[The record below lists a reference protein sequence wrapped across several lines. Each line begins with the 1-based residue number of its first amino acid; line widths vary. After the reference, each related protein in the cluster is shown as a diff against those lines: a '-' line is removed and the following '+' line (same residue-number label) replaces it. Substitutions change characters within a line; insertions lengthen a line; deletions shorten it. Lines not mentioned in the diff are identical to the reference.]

1 MGHYDEQETAYGER
15 LAAAEASTKRSV
27 ILDLESALKEAA
39 DLPSSREKAIA
50 ITHIETAILW
60 LKK

>member
-1 MGHYDEQETAYGER
+1 MD
-15 LAAAEASTKRSV
+15 TKHSAV
-27 ILDLESALKEAA
+27 LDLESALKTLKETPAG
-39 DLPSSREKAIA
+39 REIAIA